1 MCLHIE
7 LIDCTAGKKT
17 RIFPSPFFISTNPLV
32 NLAEAFRND
41 YVAACSTALRSSA
54 ERNEM
59 GGFVTTPCS
68 SKMTQRSGRADWI
81 KLL

>member
-7 LIDCTAGKKT
+7 RNICTAGKKT
-17 RIFPSPFFISTNPLV
+17 GTFPSPFFISTSPFV

-41 YVAACSTALRSSA
+41 YVAACSTAFRCSA
-54 ERNEM
+54 ESNEV

-68 SKMTQRSGRADWI
+68 TKMTQRSGRGDWI
-81 KLL
+81 KF